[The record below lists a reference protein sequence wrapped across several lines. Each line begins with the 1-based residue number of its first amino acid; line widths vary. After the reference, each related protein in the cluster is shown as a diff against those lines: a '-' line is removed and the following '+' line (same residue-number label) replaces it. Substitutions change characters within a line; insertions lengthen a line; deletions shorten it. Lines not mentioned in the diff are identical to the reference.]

1 MKVKTAEVVVELI
14 NNIRY
19 LQELAAKDSYEV
31 NLKLIE
37 IGHLA
42 LSGAIS
48 ALEKNE
54 VSDL

>member
-14 NNIRY
+14 NHIRY

-54 VSDL
+54 MPKL

>member
-14 NNIRY
+14 NHIRY